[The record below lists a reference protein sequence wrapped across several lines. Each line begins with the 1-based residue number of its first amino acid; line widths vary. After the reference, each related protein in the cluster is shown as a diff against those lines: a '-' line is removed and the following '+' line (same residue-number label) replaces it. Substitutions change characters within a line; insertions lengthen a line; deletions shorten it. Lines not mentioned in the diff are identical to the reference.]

1 MSRYADRIVS
11 INDTE
16 EYKNLLE
23 KRGVKQIE
31 QYETLEKNVYEQQV
45 YDSIETINY
54 VWKYGD
60 MYHKLSS
67 RFYGNPTFW
76 WVIASFNKRPTESH
90 NKNGDTLKIPISLAD
105 ALQVVE

>member
-1 MSRYADRIVS
+1 MSRYTDRIIS

-16 EYKNLLE
+16 EYKNLLD
-23 KRGVKQIE
+23 KRGVKKIE
-31 QYETLEKNVYEQQV
+31 QYETLEKDVYEQEA

-60 MYHKLSS
+60 MYWKLSS
-67 RFYGNPTFW
+67 RFYGNPKHW

-90 NKNGDTLKIPISLAD
+90 NKIGDTLKIPISLAD
-105 ALQVVE
+105 ALQMVE

>member
-1 MSRYADRIVS
+1 MSRYTDRIIS

-16 EYKNLLE
+16 EYKNLLD
-23 KRGVKQIE
+23 KRGVKKIE
-31 QYETLEKNVYEQQV
+31 QYETLEKDVYEQEA

-60 MYHKLSS
+60 MYWKLSS
-67 RFYGNPTFW
+67 RFYGNPKHW

-90 NKNGDTLKIPISLAD
+90 NKIGDTLKIPISLAD

>member
-1 MSRYADRIVS
+1 MSRYDDRS
-11 INDTE
+11 ITINS
-16 EYKNLLE
+16 LE
-23 KRGVKQIE
+23 QYRKILDKRGVRSIR
-31 QYETLEKNVYEQQV
+31 QYRTLEKDVFEQEV

-60 MYHKLSS
+60 MYWKLST
-67 RFYGNPTFW
+67 RIYGTPNYW

-90 NKNGDTLKIPISLAD
+90 NQIGDTLKIPVNLAD

>member
-1 MSRYADRIVS
+1 MSRYNNRTKG
-11 INDTE
+11 INSDE
-16 EYKNLLE
+16 QYKNLLD
-23 KRGVKQIE
+23 KRGVKRVE
-31 QYETLEKNVYEQQV
+31 QYRTLSKEVFEQEV

-60 MYHKLSS
+60 MYWKLSS
-67 RFYGNPTFW
+67 RIYGDPQYW

-90 NKNGDTLKIPISLAD
+90 NKIGDTLKIPINLAD